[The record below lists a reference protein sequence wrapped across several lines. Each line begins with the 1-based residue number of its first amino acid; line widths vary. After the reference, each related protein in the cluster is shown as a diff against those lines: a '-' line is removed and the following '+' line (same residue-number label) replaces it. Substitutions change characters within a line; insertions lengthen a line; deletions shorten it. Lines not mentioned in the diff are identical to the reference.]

1 MIQLKQPFINSSF
14 GFQLWLTI
22 VYPRVTDFPFVFLA
36 LLTNGTFVLMGPPV
50 SCRTQLQMKKKI
62 SPTQDGGFGCFHV
75 GLSGWYQVWSEFNEN
90 HKESQGPIPPERRG
104 PLLSVFLFLL
114 RHCPEIVPKAGYF
127 RGGNVALGVTLKC
140 VWHQQGDEISF

>member
-14 GFQLWLTI
+14 GFQLWLTLTI

-36 LLTNGTFVLMGPPV
+36 LLTNGTCVLMGPPV
-50 SCRTQLQMKKKI
+50 SCRTQLQMKKKF
-62 SPTQDGGFGCFHV
+62 SPTQDGGFGCLIPSLV
-75 GLSGWYQVWSEFNEN
+75 RIQWI
-90 HKESQGPIPPERRG
+90 SQGISGAHPPWEKG
-104 PLLSVFLFLL
+104 SLIKCVFFLL